1 MKSVMKESGIN
12 KNILTMMFGVLFIGG
27 AAAIFGIVRATKHS
41 EHQAG
46 FLLEEPDGNIF
57 VCGAHA

>member
-1 MKSVMKESGIN
+1 
-12 KNILTMMFGVLFIGG
+12 MMFGVLFIGG

-41 EHQAG
+41 ERRAG
-46 FLLEEPDGNIF
+46 FLLEEPDGSIF